1 MNSENYYEILGVEKT
16 ATQDEIKKAYRNLA
30 KENHPDK
37 GGDSEKFKKISVAYD
52 ILGDENKRRDY
63 DNPPNQFG
71 GFGFN
76 DIFNQMFNQNRQQ
89 RVHDTVLNLDLTV
102 FESFLGV
109 NKKVK
114 FKVKEKCNTC
124 NGEGGD
130 KKTCNTCKGQGSIM
144 MQIGSGMFIQ
154 MVNVN
159 CTSCNGQGYIYTRKC
174 NTCNGTTSTDKLEE
188 LEIKIPH
195 GIDNGQFLRMNG
207 KGDYKNGVIGN
218 LVVKIN
224 LTNIENFEKVGHN
237 LVYNKFF
244 TLDEIQKDSF
254 DIPHPG
260 GKLNVKFP
268 NNIDTSVPMRIKGKG
283 FSIDGY
289 KGDLLINQ
297 FLKFSKN

>member
-37 GGDSEKFKKISVAYD
+37 GGDPEKFKKISVAYD

-63 DNPPNQFG
+63 DNPVSPFG

-76 DIFNQMFNQNRQQ
+76 DIFNQMFNQQKQQ
-89 RVHDTVLNLDLTV
+89 RVHDTVLNLDVTV
-102 FESFLGV
+102 FESYLATD
-109 NKKVK
+109 KKIR

-130 KKTCNTCKGQGSIM
+130 KKTCTTCKGKGSIM
-144 MQIGSGMFIQ
+144 MQMGSGMFIQ
-154 MVNVN
+154 MMNVS
-159 CTSCNGQGYIYTRKC
+159 CTSCNGQGFVYTKRC
-174 NTCNGTTSTDKLEE
+174 DNCNGTTSTDKFEE
-188 LEIKIPH
+188 LSIKIPH
-195 GIDNGQFLRMNG
+195 GIDNGQFLRVNG
-207 KGDYKNGVIGN
+207 KGDYKNGVVGN
-218 LVVKIN
+218 LVIKIN
-224 LTNIENFEKVGHN
+224 IVNTENFEKIGPN
-237 LVYNKFF
+237 LIYNKFF

-268 NNIDTSVPMRIKGKG
+268 NSIDTSVPMRIKGKG